1 MRSPMFLALVSLLG
15 CPATDKESDDTAA
28 MDDTGESGDT
38 DTGSWDGGGPL
49 ADPSAAQ
56 GKTYGFAL
64 GDGTIAEPANL
75 GAIIT
80 AYMEAPIYLGVTAIS
95 ETELDLLGGLGVI
108 DADPA
113 AQDTCVPT
121 FDFASTSFD
130 ASSPSFS
137 SGPVDATLYVLGT
150 PVPIYELTV
159 TGTFKS
165 DGTQIGGMTFEGIVD
180 TRPIGPLL
188 NGGGGEDAVC
198 EQAIN
203 FGEECIACPD
213 GPVLCLQLSVVD
225 ILASEVAVSMTPV
238 TEACE

>member
-1 MRSPMFLALVSLLG
+1 MFMALLPLLG
-15 CPATDKESDDTAA
+15 CPDAVKDTGDTGGTDDTA
-28 MDDTGESGDT
+28 DSGDT
-38 DTGSWDGGGPL
+38 DTGTWDGGGPL
-49 ADPSAAQ
+49 ADPSGVQ

-80 AYMEAPIYLGVTAIS
+80 AYMEAPVYLGVTSIS

-130 ASSPSFS
+130 ASSPSFT

-150 PVPIYELTV
+150 PVPVYELTV
-159 TGTFKS
+159 SGTFKS
-165 DGTQIGGMTFEGIVD
+165 DGTQIGGMSFEGIVD

-225 ILASEVAVSMTPV
+225 ILASEVAVSMAPV
-238 TEACE
+238 AEPCE